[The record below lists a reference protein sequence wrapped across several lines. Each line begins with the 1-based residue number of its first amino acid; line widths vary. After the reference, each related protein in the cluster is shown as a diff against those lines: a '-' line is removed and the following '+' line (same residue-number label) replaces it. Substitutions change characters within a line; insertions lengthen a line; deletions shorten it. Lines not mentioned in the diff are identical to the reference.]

1 MRRHLEA
8 SELNT
13 QVLKNT
19 CIISPKNICLC
30 QQIEDGQHL
39 EASEPDAHVAADE
52 TSADNTLGLSRS
64 FLDRRDLEINSRF
77 VGQGGH

>member
-1 MRRHLEA
+1 M
-8 SELNT
+8 
-13 QVLKNT
+13 
-19 CIISPKNICLC
+19 C